1 LILAMVMLLRGFAD
15 AIMILFMAMP
25 FLVGLWNIVIPQQ
38 IGARGVAFPF
48 LNAVSFWLTA
58 MGAMLVMVSLGVGD
72 FSQAGWTGYPP
83 FSELAYQPTTGV
95 DYWIWSIQLSGLGT
109 LVTCVLIILSFP
121 VITVALGLL
130 SFTVWLHHTDP
141 IFQGMAVSL
150 LFGVLVSTL
159 LTLMVVPLG
168 CLAAGRAM
176 TACRRGTG
184 DAQRG

>member
-1 LILAMVMLLRGFAD
+1 MIGFIALAGIIVRNSILLVDFALHELGRGVPLHEALLNACQARTRPILITALA
-15 AIMILFMAMP
+15 
-25 FLVGLWNIVIPQQ
+25 LVGGSAVI
-38 IGARGVAFPF
+38 
-48 LNAVSFWLTA
+48 L
-58 MGAMLVMVSLGVGD
+58 
-72 FSQAGWTGYPP
+72 
-83 FSELAYQPTTGV
+83 
-95 DYWIWSIQLSGLGT
+95 
-109 LVTCVLIILSFP
+109 
-121 VITVALGLL
+121 
-130 SFTVWLHHTDP
+130 TDP